1 MNEIKITSGDE
12 SVEADSNADLNS
24 LAVIGL
30 PRFARNVEKIFHQA
44 YRELRP
50 RAPLPEFKIQFFPF
64 TNLNNT
70 IRLREGHLLVRLSDL
85 LEGAPESVLH
95 AILHILIAKLYRK
108 EIHGMH
114 AVRFRKF

>member
-1 MNEIKITSGDE
+1 MGPLWSSLRANLILVNPRLT
-12 SVEADSNADLNS
+12 DL
-24 LAVIGL
+24 
-30 PRFARNVEKIFHQA
+30 FEQA

-50 RAPLPEFKIQFFPF
+50 RAPLPEAKIQFFPF

-70 IRLREGHLLVRLSDL
+70 IRLREGRVLVRLSDL

-108 EIHGMH
+108 EIDPQH
-114 AVRFRKF
+114 AV